1 MRWEK
6 AVFRPLRHF
15 ILLAVLPAV
24 SALAAEGGVQPV
36 SFRTEIAPLLQRR
49 CAACHCE
56 ESAKGGYRLD
66 SFERLQKPGDGGDAP
81 LVAGT
86 AKESVL
92 FKLLLA
98 RDPEDRM
105 PQKADA
111 LPDAEIAL
119 IGRWLDAGAAYDG
132 GDPARPLAELV
143 RETFLRPAP
152 SRYARPVPI
161 TALAFN
167 GDGKRLAVNGYREV
181 TIWDPASGTLVRRLG
196 GMPERISAL
205 AWHPKR
211 NLLAVAGGTP
221 GQWGSVALVD
231 VSHGYA
237 VRYLCDLPEV
247 VLCVAFDRDG
257 DTLVAG
263 CGDRTMRIFDASSG
277 KQKRVLR
284 QHADWVQA
292 VAFNPKG
299 SRLVS
304 VSRDRT
310 ARVFD
315 TATWEFDATYQGH
328 DTPVLAATFT
338 ADGSRIYTAA
348 RNGGHV
354 WHPEQANK
362 RGDLL
367 ELNGDVRQFAAGP
380 FGVAAGCSDGAVRI
394 YQGDGKLPWL
404 TLTGHRD
411 AVQSLAVAPRSE
423 WIASGGA
430 DGEVIIWSLDC
441 ATWLTRFIA
450 VPK

>member
-1 MRWEK
+1 MLRIILFLTL
-6 AVFRPLRHF
+6 ALARPL
-15 ILLAVLPAV
+15 
-24 SALAAEGGVQPV
+24 SGAEDARPV
-36 SFRTEIAPLLQRR
+36 SFRADIAPLLQRR

-66 SFERLQKPGDGGDAP
+66 TFQLLQKVGDGGDAP
-81 LVAGT
+81 VIAGK
-86 AKESVL
+86 AKDSAL

-111 LPDAEIAL
+111 LPDAEIA
-119 IGRWLDAGAAYDG
+119 IIRRWLDAGAIYDG

-152 SRYARPVPI
+152 AHYSRPIPI

-167 GDGKRLAVNGYREV
+167 GDGKRLAVSGYREV
-181 TIWDPASGTLVRRLG
+181 TLWDPASGTLVRRLG

-221 GQWGSVALVD
+221 GQWGTVALVD
-231 VSHGYA
+231 VAHGYA
-237 VRYLCDLPEV
+237 IRFLCDLPET
-247 VLCVAFDRDG
+247 VLSVAFDPDG

-263 CGDRTMRIFDASSG
+263 CGDRTMRIFNVSTAR
-277 KQKRVLR
+277 QTRVLR

-299 SRLVS
+299 TRLVS

-315 TATWEFDATYQGH
+315 TATWEPDATYQGH

-338 ADGSRIYTAA
+338 FDGSRIYTAS
-348 RNGGHV
+348 RSGGHV

-380 FGVAAGCSDGAVRI
+380 FGVAAGCGDGAVRI
-394 YQGDGKLPWL
+394 YQGDGQLPWL
-404 TLTGHRD
+404 TLNGHRD
-411 AVQSLAVAPRSE
+411 AVQSLAFSPRTE
-423 WIASGGA
+423 WIASGSA
-430 DGEVIIWSLDC
+430 DGEVILWSLDC
-441 ATWLTRFIA
+441 AAPLTRFTA

>member
-1 MRWEK
+1 M
-6 AVFRPLRHF
+6 LRLIF
-15 ILLAVLPAV
+15 LLAVLCARPV
-24 SALAAEGGVQPV
+24 SGAEADARPV

-66 SFERLQKPGDGGDAP
+66 TFALLQKPGDSGDAP
-81 LVAGT
+81 LVAGS
-86 AKESVL
+86 AKDSPL

-98 RDPEDRM
+98 KDPEDRM

-111 LPDAEIAL
+111 LPAAEISL
-119 IGRWLDAGAAYDG
+119 IERWLNAGATYDG

-152 SRYARPVPI
+152 ARYARPVPI

-167 GDGKRLAVNGYREV
+167 GDGKRLAVSGYREV
-181 TIWDPASGTLVRRLG
+181 MIWDPAAGTLDRRLG

-211 NLLAVAGGTP
+211 NILAVAGGTP
-221 GQWGSVALVD
+221 GQWGTVALVD
-231 VSHGYA
+231 VAHGYA
-237 VRYLCDLPEV
+237 LRFLCDLPEM
-247 VLCVAFDRDG
+247 VLSVAFDHNG

-263 CGDRTMRIFDASSG
+263 CGDRTMRIFNVSSG
-277 KQKRVLR
+277 KQIRILR

-299 SRLVS
+299 TSLVS

-315 TATWEFDATYQGH
+315 TATWELDATYEGH
-328 DTPVLAATFT
+328 DTPVLAATFS
-338 ADGSRIYTAA
+338 ADGSRIFTAA
-348 RNGGHV
+348 RGAGHV
-354 WHPEQANK
+354 WHPEKANK
-362 RGDLL
+362 RGDLY
-367 ELNGDVRQFAAGP
+367 ELNGDVRQFAAGT

-404 TLTGHRD
+404 TLTGHHD

-423 WIASGGA
+423 WIASGSA

-441 ATWLTRFIA
+441 ATWLTRFFA
-450 VPK
+450 TPK

>member
-1 MRWEK
+1 MLRIIFLI
-6 AVFRPLRHF
+6 AALFVRP
-15 ILLAVLPAV
+15 V
-24 SALAAEGGVQPV
+24 SGAEADARPV
-36 SFRTEIAPLLQRR
+36 SFRTDVAPLLRRR

-66 SFERLQKPGDGGDAP
+66 TFALLQKPGDGGDAP
-81 LVAGT
+81 VIAGR
-86 AKESVL
+86 AKDSAI

-98 RDPEDRM
+98 KDADDRM

-111 LPDAEIAL
+111 LPAGEIAL
-119 IGRWLDAGAAYDG
+119 IERWLNAGAAYDG

-152 SRYARPVPI
+152 AHYARPVPI

-167 GDGKRLAVNGYREV
+167 GDGKRLAVSGYREV
-181 TIWDPASGTLVRRLG
+181 TLWDPASGTIERRLG

-211 NLLAVAGGTP
+211 NILAVAGGTP
-221 GQWGSVALVD
+221 GQWGTVAVVD
-231 VSHGYA
+231 VSHGWKI
-237 VRYLCDLPEV
+237 RFLCDLPEM
-247 VLCVAFDRDG
+247 VLSVAFNHDG

-263 CGDRTMRIFDASSG
+263 CGDRTMRLFDVSTG
-277 KQKRVLR
+277 KQTRVLR

-299 SRLVS
+299 SQLVS

-315 TATWEFDATYQGH
+315 TATWEIESTYQGH

-338 ADGSRIYTAA
+338 ADGSRIVTAA
-348 RNGGHV
+348 RGVGHV
-354 WHPEQANK
+354 WHPEKASK
-362 RGDLL
+362 RG
-367 ELNGDVRQFAAGP
+367 ELDELGGDVRQFAAGP

-394 YQGDGKLPWL
+394 YQAEDKLPWL
-404 TLTGHRD
+404 TLTGHHD
-411 AVQSLAVAPRSE
+411 SVQSLAFSPRTD
-423 WIASGGA
+423 WIASGSA
-430 DGEVIIWSLDC
+430 DGEVIVWSFDC
-441 ATWLTRFIA
+441 ASPLTRFIA

>member
-1 MRWEK
+1 M
-6 AVFRPLRHF
+6 LRIIF
-15 ILLAVLPAV
+15 ILAVLFARPV
-24 SALAAEGGVQPV
+24 FCAEGDARPV
-36 SFRTEIAPLLQRR
+36 SFRVDVAPLLQRR

-66 SFERLQKPGDGGDAP
+66 TFQLLQKPGDSGDATVIP
-81 LVAGT
+81 GK
-86 AKESVL
+86 AKDSAL

-98 RDPEDRM
+98 KDPEDRM

-111 LPDAEIAL
+111 LPAQEIAL
-119 IGRWLDAGAAYDG
+119 VERWLNAGAVYDG

-152 SRYARPVPI
+152 AHYSRAMPI
-161 TALAFN
+161 TALALN
-167 GDGKRLAVNGYREV
+167 GDGKRLAVSGYREV
-181 TIWDPASGTLVRRLG
+181 TLWDPATGTLARRLG

-221 GQWGSVALVD
+221 GQCGTVALVD

-237 VRYLCDLPEV
+237 IRFLCDLPEM
-247 VLCVAFDRDG
+247 VLSVAFDHDG
-257 DTLVAG
+257 TSLVVG
-263 CGDRTMRIFDASSG
+263 CGDRTMRVFDVATG
-277 KQKRVLR
+277 KQTRVLR

-299 SRLVS
+299 TRLVS

-315 TATWEFDATYQGH
+315 TATWELDATYEGH

-338 ADGSRIYTAA
+338 FDGSRIFTAS
-348 RNGGHV
+348 RSGGHV

-367 ELNGDVRQFAAGP
+367 
-380 FGVAAGCSDGAVRI
+380 
-394 YQGDGKLPWL
+394 
-404 TLTGHRD
+404 
-411 AVQSLAVAPRSE
+411 
-423 WIASGGA
+423 
-430 DGEVIIWSLDC
+430 
-441 ATWLTRFIA
+441 
-450 VPK
+450 

>member
-1 MRWEK
+1 M
-6 AVFRPLRHF
+6 LCIIF
-15 ILLAVLPAV
+15 ILAVL
-24 SALAAEGGVQPV
+24 SARPVFCAQADARPV

-56 ESAKGGYRLD
+56 DSAKGGYRLD
-66 SFERLQKPGDGGDAP
+66 TFQLLQKAGDGGDAP
-81 LVAGT
+81 LVPGK
-86 AKESVL
+86 AKESAL

-98 RDPEDRM
+98 KDPEDRM

-119 IGRWLDAGAAYDG
+119 IGRWLNSGATYDG

-143 RETFLRPAP
+143 RETFLRAAPAHY
-152 SRYARPVPI
+152 SRPMPI

-167 GDGKRLAVNGYREV
+167 GDGKRLAVSGYREV
-181 TIWDPASGTLVRRLG
+181 TLWDPSTATLVRRLG

-237 VRYLCDLPEV
+237 VRFLCDLPEM
-247 VLCVAFDRDG
+247 VLSVAFNHDG

-263 CGDRTMRIFDASSG
+263 CGDRTMRLFDVSSG
-277 KQKRVLR
+277 KQTRILR

-299 SRLVS
+299 TRLVS

-315 TATWEFDATYQGH
+315 TATWELDATYQGH
-328 DTPVLAATFT
+328 DTPVLAATFS
-338 ADGSRIYTAA
+338 ADGSRIFTAA
-348 RNGGHV
+348 RGAGHV

-411 AVQSLAVAPRSE
+411 AVQSLAFSPRTE
-423 WIASGGA
+423 WIASGSA
-430 DGEVIIWSLDC
+430 DGEVILWSLNC
-441 ATWLTRFIA
+441 ATWITRFTA
-450 VPK
+450 AP

>member
-1 MRWEK
+1 M
-6 AVFRPLRHF
+6 LRIIF
-15 ILLAVLPAV
+15 LLAVL
-24 SALAAEGGVQPV
+24 SARPVFGAETDARPV
-36 SFRTEIAPLLQRR
+36 SFRTDIAPLLQRR

-56 ESAKGGYRLD
+56 DSAKGGYRLD
-66 SFERLQKPGDGGDAP
+66 TFQLLQKAGDGGDAP
-81 LVAGT
+81 VLAGK
-86 AKESVL
+86 AKESAL

-98 RDPEDRM
+98 KDPEDRM

-111 LPDAEIAL
+111 LPAGEIAL
-119 IGRWLDAGAAYDG
+119 VERWLNAGAIYDG

-152 SRYARPVPI
+152 THYARPVPI

-181 TIWDPASGTLVRRLG
+181 TIWDSASGTLTRRIG
-196 GMPERISAL
+196 GMPERISSIT
-205 AWHPKR
+205 WHPKR

-221 GQWGSVALVD
+221 GQWGNVALVD

-237 VRYLCDLPEV
+237 VRFLCDLPEM
-247 VLCVAFDRDG
+247 VLSVAFNHDG

-263 CGDRTMRIFDASSG
+263 SGDRTMRIFNTADG
-277 KQKRVLR
+277 KQTRVLR

-299 SRLVS
+299 TRLVS

-315 TATWEFDATYQGH
+315 TATWELDATYEGH
-328 DTPVLAATFT
+328 DTPVLAATFS
-338 ADGSRIYTAA
+338 ADGSRIFTAA
-348 RNGGHV
+348 RGAGHV

-362 RGDLL
+362 RGDLA
-367 ELNGDVRQFAAGP
+367 ELGGDVRQFVAAP

-411 AVQSLAVAPRSE
+411 AVQSLAFSARTG
-423 WIASGGA
+423 WIASGSA
-430 DGEVIIWSLDC
+430 DGEVILWSLDC
-441 ATWLTRFIA
+441 ATWITRFTA
-450 VPK
+450 AP

>member
-1 MRWEK
+1 MLRIIFLM
-6 AVFRPLRHF
+6 AFAFAPPLFGADADAR
-15 ILLAVLPAV
+15 
-24 SALAAEGGVQPV
+24 PV
-36 SFRTEIAPLLQRR
+36 SFRAEIAPLLQRR

-66 SFERLQKPGDGGDAP
+66 SFQLLQKAGDSGDAP
-81 LVAGT
+81 LIAGK
-86 AKESVL
+86 AKDSAL

-98 RDPEDRM
+98 KEAEDRM

-111 LPDAEIAL
+111 LPPAEISL
-119 IGRWLDAGAAYDG
+119 LERWLNEGAKFDG

-152 SRYARPVPI
+152 AHYARPVPI

-167 GDGKRLAVNGYREV
+167 GDGRRLAASGYREV
-181 TIWDPASGTLVRRLG
+181 TLWDPASGTLVRRLG

-231 VSHGYA
+231 VSHEYA
-237 VRYLCDLPEV
+237 TRFLCDLPEM
-247 VLCVAFDRDG
+247 VLSVAFDHDG
-257 DTLVAG
+257 STLVVG
-263 CGDRTMRIFDASSG
+263 CGDRTMRIFNVSTG
-277 KQKRVLR
+277 KQTRVLR

-299 SRLVS
+299 TRLVS

-315 TATWEFDATYQGH
+315 TATWQLDATYEGH
-328 DTPVLAATFT
+328 DTPVLAAIFTF
-338 ADGSRIYTAA
+338 DGSRIFSAS
-348 RNGGHV
+348 RSGGHV

-394 YQGDGKLPWL
+394 YQGDGQLPWL
-404 TLTGHRD
+404 TLPGHRD
-411 AVQSLAVAPRSE
+411 AVQSLAFSPRSE
-423 WIASGGA
+423 WIASGSA
-430 DGEVIIWSLDC
+430 DGEVILWSLDC
-441 ATWLTRFIA
+441 ATWITRFIA
-450 VPK
+450 AP

>member
-1 MRWEK
+1 M
-6 AVFRPLRHF
+6 LRIIF
-15 ILLAVLPAV
+15 ILAVLFARPV
-24 SALAAEGGVQPV
+24 FCAEGDARPV
-36 SFRTEIAPLLQRR
+36 SFRVDVAPLLQRR

-66 SFERLQKPGDGGDAP
+66 TFQLLQKPGDSGDATVIP
-81 LVAGT
+81 GK
-86 AKESVL
+86 AKDSAL

-98 RDPEDRM
+98 KDPEDRM

-111 LPDAEIAL
+111 LPAQEIAL
-119 IGRWLDAGAAYDG
+119 VERWLNAGAVYDG

-152 SRYARPVPI
+152 AHYSRAMPI

-167 GDGKRLAVNGYREV
+167 GDGKRLAVSGYREV
-181 TIWDPASGTLVRRLG
+181 TLWDPATGTLARRLG

-221 GQWGSVALVD
+221 GQWGTVALVD

-237 VRYLCDLPEV
+237 IRFLCDLPEM
-247 VLCVAFDRDG
+247 VLSVAFDHDG
-257 DTLVAG
+257 TSLVVG
-263 CGDRTMRIFDASSG
+263 CGDRTMRVFDVATG
-277 KQKRVLR
+277 KQTRVLR

-299 SRLVS
+299 TRLVS

-315 TATWEFDATYQGH
+315 TATWELDATYEGH

-338 ADGSRIYTAA
+338 FDGSRIFTAS
-348 RNGGHV
+348 RSGGHV

-404 TLTGHRD
+404 TLPGHRD
-411 AVQSLAVAPRSE
+411 AVQSIAFSPRSE
-423 WIASGGA
+423 WIASGSA
-430 DGEVIIWSLDC
+430 DGEVMVWSLDC
-441 ATWLTRFIA
+441 ETWLVRFTA
-450 VPK
+450 AP

>member
-1 MRWEK
+1 MK
-6 AVFRPLRHF
+6 SAVFHRHLHF
-15 ILLAVLPAV
+15 FLLVVVQHRIA
-24 SALAAEGGVQPV
+24 SAAEDTKQV
-36 SFRTEIAPLLQRR
+36 SFQKDIAPLLQRR
-49 CAACHCE
+49 CTACHCE

-66 SFERLQKPGDGGDAP
+66 SFAFLQKAGDGGDSP
-81 LVAGT
+81 VIAGK
-86 AKESVL
+86 AKESAL
-92 FKLLLA
+92 FKLLLEK
-98 RDPEDRM
+98 DPEDRM

-119 IGRWLDAGAAYDG
+119 IREWLNAGAAYDG

-152 SRYARPVPI
+152 SHYARPVPV

-167 GDGKRLAVNGYREV
+167 GDGKRLAASGYREV
-181 TIWDPASGTLVRRLG
+181 TIWDPASGTLVRRIG
-196 GMPERISAL
+196 GMPERISSL

-221 GQWGSVALVD
+221 GQWGTVALVD

-237 VRYLCDLPEV
+237 IRYLCDLPEM
-247 VLCVAFDRDG
+247 VLSVAFNHDG

-263 CGDRTMRIFDASSG
+263 CGDRTMRIFDVSSG
-277 KQKRVLR
+277 KQTRILR

-315 TATWEFDATYQGH
+315 TATWELDATYQGH
-328 DTPVLAATFT
+328 DTPVLAATFS
-338 ADGSRIYTAA
+338 ADGSRIFTAA
-348 RNGGHV
+348 RGVGHV

-362 RGDLL
+362 RGDLH
-367 ELNGDVRQFAAGP
+367 ELSGDVRQFAVGP

-404 TLTGHRD
+404 TLTGHHD
-411 AVQSLAVAPRSE
+411 AVQSLAVAPHTE
-423 WIASGGA
+423 WIASGSA

-441 ATWLTRFIA
+441 GTWLTRFTA

>member
-1 MRWEK
+1 M
-6 AVFRPLRHF
+6 LRIIF
-15 ILLAVLPAV
+15 ILAVLFARPV
-24 SALAAEGGVQPV
+24 FCAEGDARPV
-36 SFRTEIAPLLQRR
+36 SFRVDVAPLLQRR

-66 SFERLQKPGDGGDAP
+66 TFQLLQKPGDSGDATVIP
-81 LVAGT
+81 GK
-86 AKESVL
+86 AKDSAL

-98 RDPEDRM
+98 KDPEDRM

-111 LPDAEIAL
+111 LPAQEIAL
-119 IGRWLDAGAAYDG
+119 VERWLNAGAVYDG

-152 SRYARPVPI
+152 AHYSRAMPI

-167 GDGKRLAVNGYREV
+167 GDGKRLAVSGYREV
-181 TIWDPASGTLVRRLG
+181 TLWDPATGTLARRLG

-221 GQWGSVALVD
+221 GQWGTVALVD

-237 VRYLCDLPEV
+237 IRFLCDLPEM
-247 VLCVAFDRDG
+247 VLSVAFDHDG

-263 CGDRTMRIFDASSG
+263 CGDRTMRIFDVSSG
-277 KQKRVLR
+277 KQTRILR

-299 SRLVS
+299 TRLVS

-315 TATWEFDATYQGH
+315 TATWELDATYEGH

-338 ADGSRIYTAA
+338 FDGSRIFTAS
-348 RNGGHV
+348 RSGGHV

-404 TLTGHRD
+404 TLPGHRD
-411 AVQSLAVAPRSE
+411 AVQSIAFSPRSE
-423 WIASGGA
+423 WIASGSA
-430 DGEVIIWSLDC
+430 DGEVMVWSLDC
-441 ATWLTRFIA
+441 ETWLVRFTA
-450 VPK
+450 AP

>member
-1 MRWEK
+1 M
-6 AVFRPLRHF
+6 FRMLRIIF
-15 ILLAVLPAV
+15 LLAVL
-24 SALAAEGGVQPV
+24 SARPVFGAETDARPV
-36 SFRTEIAPLLQRR
+36 SFRTDIAPLLQRR

-56 ESAKGGYRLD
+56 DSAKGGYRLD
-66 SFERLQKPGDGGDAP
+66 TFQLLQKAGDGGDAP
-81 LVAGT
+81 VLAGK
-86 AKESVL
+86 AKESAL

-98 RDPEDRM
+98 KDPEDRM

-111 LPDAEIAL
+111 LPAGEIAL
-119 IGRWLDAGAAYDG
+119 VERWLNAGAIYDG

-152 SRYARPVPI
+152 THYARPVPI

-181 TIWDPASGTLVRRLG
+181 TIWDSASGTLTRRIG
-196 GMPERISAL
+196 GMPERISSIT
-205 AWHPKR
+205 WHPKR

-221 GQWGSVALVD
+221 GQWGNVALVD

-237 VRYLCDLPEV
+237 VRFLCDLPEM
-247 VLCVAFDRDG
+247 VLSVAFNHDG

-263 CGDRTMRIFDASSG
+263 SGDRTMRIFNTADG
-277 KQKRVLR
+277 KQTRVLR

-299 SRLVS
+299 TRLVS

-315 TATWEFDATYQGH
+315 TATWELDATYEGH
-328 DTPVLAATFT
+328 DTPVLAATFS
-338 ADGSRIYTAA
+338 ADGSRIFTAA
-348 RNGGHV
+348 RGAGHV

-362 RGDLL
+362 RGDLA
-367 ELNGDVRQFAAGP
+367 ELGGDVRQFVAAP

-411 AVQSLAVAPRSE
+411 AVQSLAFSARTG
-423 WIASGGA
+423 WIASGSA
-430 DGEVIIWSLDC
+430 DGEVILWSLDC
-441 ATWLTRFIA
+441 ATWITRFTA
-450 VPK
+450 AP

>member
-1 MRWEK
+1 M
-6 AVFRPLRHF
+6 FRHLYHF
-15 ILLAVLPAV
+15 IFVAALPAL
-24 SALAAEGGVQPV
+24 SALAAEGGSQHV
-36 SFRTEIAPLLQRR
+36 SFRTDIAPILQRR

-66 SFERLQKPGDGGDAP
+66 SFQHLQKPGDGGDAP
-81 LVAGT
+81 LVPGK
-86 AKESVL
+86 AKESAL

-98 RDPEDRM
+98 KDPEDRM

-119 IGRWLDAGAAYDG
+119 IGRWLNAGAAYDG
-132 GDPARPLAELV
+132 GDPARSLAELV

-152 SRYARPVPI
+152 SHYARPVPI

-167 GDGKRLAVNGYREV
+167 GDGKRLAVSAYREV
-181 TIWDPASGTLVRRLG
+181 TIWDPATGVLVRRLG

-221 GQWGSVALVD
+221 GQWGTVALVD
-231 VSHGYA
+231 VSNGWK
-237 VRYLCDLPEV
+237 VRFLCDLPEM
-247 VLCVAFDRDG
+247 VLSAAFNHDG

-263 CGDRTMRIFDASSG
+263 CGDRTMRIFDVSSG
-277 KQKRVLR
+277 KQTRILR

-292 VAFNPKG
+292 VAFNPK
-299 SRLVS
+299 STRLVS

-338 ADGSRIYTAA
+338 ADGSRIFTAA
-348 RNGGHV
+348 RGTGHV

-367 ELNGDVRQFAAGP
+367 ELNGDVRQFAAGT

-404 TLTGHRD
+404 TLTGHHD
-411 AVQSLAVAPRSE
+411 AVQSLAFSPRSE
-423 WIASGGA
+423 WIASGSA
-430 DGEVIIWSLDC
+430 DGEVIVWSLDC
-441 ATWLTRFIA
+441 ATWLVRFIA
-450 VPK
+450 AP

>member
-1 MRWEK
+1 M
-6 AVFRPLRHF
+6 LRNL
-15 ILLAVLPAV
+15 ILLAVATARPVL
-24 SALAAEGGVQPV
+24 GGEVEARSV
-36 SFRTEIAPLLQRR
+36 SFRGEIAPLLQRR

-56 ESAKGGYRLD
+56 DSAKGGYRLD
-66 SFERLQKPGDGGDAP
+66 TFQLLQKPGDGGDAP
-81 LVAGT
+81 LVAGK
-86 AKESVL
+86 AKDSAL

-111 LPDAEIAL
+111 LPETEIAL
-119 IGRWLDAGAAYDG
+119 IGRWVDAGAAYDG

-152 SRYARPVPI
+152 LRYPRPVPI
-161 TALAFN
+161 TALAFS

-181 TIWDPASGTLVRRLG
+181 MIWDPSAGTLVRRIG
-196 GMPERISAL
+196 GMPERISSL

-211 NLLAVAGGTP
+211 NLLAVGGGTP

-231 VSHGYA
+231 ASHGYTI
-237 VRYLCDLPEV
+237 RYLCDLPEV
-247 VLCVAFDRDG
+247 VLSVAFNHDG

-263 CGDRTMRIFDASSG
+263 CGDRTMRLFDVSSG

-284 QHADWVQA
+284 QHSDWVQA

-299 SRLVS
+299 TRLVS
-304 VSRDRT
+304 ASRDRT

-328 DTPVLAATFT
+328 DTPVLAATFS
-338 ADGSRIYTAA
+338 ADGSRIYTAS
-348 RNGGHV
+348 RSGGHV

-362 RGDLL
+362 RGDILGL
-367 ELNGDVRQFAAGP
+367 SGEVRQFAAGS

-404 TLTGHRD
+404 TLTGHHD

-441 ATWLTRFIA
+441 ATWVTRFTA
-450 VPK
+450 APK

>member
-1 MRWEK
+1 M
-6 AVFRPLRHF
+6 LRIIF
-15 ILLAVLPAV
+15 ILAVLFARPV
-24 SALAAEGGVQPV
+24 FCAETDARPV
-36 SFRTEIAPLLQRR
+36 SFCAEIAPLLQRR

-66 SFERLQKPGDGGDAP
+66 TFQFLQKPGDSGDAP
-81 LVAGT
+81 LIAGK
-86 AKESVL
+86 AKDSAL

-98 RDPEDRM
+98 KDPEDRM

-111 LPDAEIAL
+111 LPAAEIAL
-119 IGRWLDAGAAYDG
+119 IERWLDADAIYDG

-152 SRYARPVPI
+152 AHYSRPMPI

-167 GDGKRLAVNGYREV
+167 GDGTRLAVSGYREV
-181 TIWDPASGTLVRRLG
+181 TLWDPASGTLVRRLG

-221 GQWGSVALVD
+221 GQWGTVALVD
-231 VSHGYA
+231 AAHGYA
-237 VRYLCDLPEV
+237 IRFLCDLPEM
-247 VLCVAFDRDG
+247 VLSVAFDHDG
-257 DTLVAG
+257 TSLVVG
-263 CGDRTMRIFDASSG
+263 CGDRTMRVFDVATG
-277 KQKRVLR
+277 KQTRVLR

-299 SRLVS
+299 TRLVS

-315 TATWEFDATYQGH
+315 TATWELDATYEGH

-338 ADGSRIYTAA
+338 FDGSRIFTAS
-348 RNGGHV
+348 RSGGHV

-380 FGVAAGCSDGAVRI
+380 FGVAAGCSDGTVRI
-394 YQGDGKLPWL
+394 YQGDGKLPWR
-404 TLTGHRD
+404 TFTGHRD
-411 AVQSLAVAPRSE
+411 AVQSLAFSPRTE
-423 WIASGGA
+423 WIASGSA
-430 DGEVIIWSLDC
+430 DGEVIVWSLDC
-441 ATWLTRFIA
+441 ATWLVRFIA
-450 VPK
+450 AP

>member
-1 MRWEK
+1 MLRIILFLTL
-6 AVFRPLRHF
+6 ALARPL
-15 ILLAVLPAV
+15 
-24 SALAAEGGVQPV
+24 SGAEDARPV
-36 SFRTEIAPLLQRR
+36 SFRADIAPLLQRR

-66 SFERLQKPGDGGDAP
+66 TFQLLQKVGDGGDAP
-81 LVAGT
+81 LIEGK
-86 AKESVL
+86 AKESAL

-111 LPDAEIAL
+111 LPDAEIA
-119 IGRWLDAGAAYDG
+119 IIRRWLDAGAIYDG

-152 SRYARPVPI
+152 AHYSRPIPI

-167 GDGKRLAVNGYREV
+167 GDGKRLAVSGYREV
-181 TIWDPASGTLVRRLG
+181 TFWDPATGTLVRRLG

-237 VRYLCDLPEV
+237 IRFLCDVPEM
-247 VLCVAFDRDG
+247 VLSVAFDPDG

-263 CGDRTMRIFDASSG
+263 CGDRTMRIFNVSTG
-277 KQKRVLR
+277 KQTRVLR

-299 SRLVS
+299 TRLVS

-315 TATWEFDATYQGH
+315 TATWEPDATYQGH

-338 ADGSRIYTAA
+338 FDGSRIFSAA
-348 RNGGHV
+348 RGAGHV

-380 FGVAAGCSDGAVRI
+380 FGVAAGCGDGAVRI
-394 YQGDGKLPWL
+394 YQGDGQLPWL
-404 TLTGHRD
+404 TLNGHRD
-411 AVQSLAVAPRSE
+411 AVQSLAFSPRTE
-423 WIASGGA
+423 WIASGSA
-430 DGEVIIWSLDC
+430 DGEVILWSLDC
-441 ATWLTRFIA
+441 AAPLTRFTA

>member
-1 MRWEK
+1 MLSLSR
-6 AVFRPLRHF
+6 VIF
-15 ILLAVLPAV
+15 ILILIAHPVCGA
-24 SALAAEGGVQPV
+24 GGDAHPV
-36 SFRTEIAPLLQRR
+36 SFRRDIAPLLQRR
-49 CAACHCE
+49 CAVCHCE

-66 SFERLQKPGDGGDAP
+66 TFQLLQKPGDGGETP
-81 LVAGT
+81 IVAGK
-86 AKESVL
+86 ARASAL

-98 RDPEDRM
+98 KDPEDRM

-119 IGRWLDAGAAYDG
+119 FERWLNAGAIYDG
-132 GDPARPLAELV
+132 GDPARPMAELV

-152 SRYARPVPI
+152 SHYPRPVPI
-161 TALAFN
+161 TALAFS
-167 GDGKRLAVNGYREV
+167 GDAKRLAVSGYREV
-181 TIWDPASGTLVRRLG
+181 TFWDPATGVLIRRLG

-221 GQWGSVALVD
+221 GQWGTVALVD
-231 VSHGYA
+231 ASQGYA
-237 VRYLCDLPEV
+237 VRLLCDLPEMA
-247 VLCVAFDRDG
+247 LSVAFDKDG
-257 DTLVAG
+257 STLVAG
-263 CGDRTMRIFDASSG
+263 AGDRTMRLFDVSTG

-292 VAFNPKG
+292 VAFNPG
-299 SRLVS
+299 GTRLVS
-304 VSRDRT
+304 VGRDRT

-315 TATWEFDATYQGH
+315 TARWEISASYQGH

-348 RNGGHV
+348 RGAGHV

-362 RGDLL
+362 RGDLA

-411 AVQSLAVAPRSE
+411 AVQSLAFSPRTE
-423 WIASGGA
+423 WIASGSA

-441 ATWLTRFIA
+441 AGPVTRFIA
-450 VPK
+450 APK